1 VSAPG
6 FADLSEITHAYAI
19 VKSKTGEGRYYA
31 VHLEGVTASGI
42 SILEPSGRPEPAA
55 HGVSRILH
63 ALDLR
68 HFKRA
73 W

>member
-1 VSAPG
+1 MG
-6 FADLSEITHAYAI
+6 EIVHAYAI
-19 VKSKTGEGRYYA
+19 VKSKSNEGRYYA
-31 VHLEGVTASGI
+31 VHLEEVTAKKVDV
-42 SILEPSGRPEPAA
+42 LEPSGRSEPAA

-68 HFKRA
+68 HFRRA